1 MAVIDDGVFFP
12 NLFSGSRIDGDQPAI
27 VGSDKDFAFVE
38 RDTAV
43 HDVAAALVTTLPRH
57 FGIVG
62 PNPLS
67 STHIDG
73 MNHTPRRR
81 YIHNS
86 VDNERRRFNTTQRF
100 EIVSPLKT

>member
-1 MAVIDDGVFFP
+1 MIDDGIFFP
-12 NLFSGSRIDGDQPAI
+12 NPFSGSRIDGDQPAI

-43 HDVAAALVTTLPRH
+43 HNVTATLVTTLPRH

-67 STHIDG
+67 GTHIDG
-73 MNHTPRRR
+73 MNHAP
-81 YIHNS
+81 
-86 VDNERRRFNTTQRF
+86 
-100 EIVSPLKT
+100 